1 MLTDPPN
8 NLDDRKEQ
16 VLKAVV
22 VDYTTTAVPVGSQ
35 SLAARHFARWSAAT
49 IRNELAFLMETGHL
63 RQPHTSSGR
72 VPSTRGYRYF
82 VDNLMEEEALE
93 PKLRARLQAAFDDLP
108 FDLEAIL
115 EGTAMMVARAAE
127 NVGVVT
133 APRTS
138 ECRLKHLDLIHL
150 DGQRVLAVVVLEGNL
165 IRQQPME
172 LAGEVDQEAL
182 SRLAARINK
191 DFEAKSAT
199 EIRGAAKE
207 RRAWPR
213 DTAVITGIA
222 EFMGAHDAQSATI
235 VVHDGVRNLI
245 KQPEFVDAERLL
257 PVLEI
262 LEESR
267 DLAKVLESLDP
278 EDQVEVVIGD
288 ENPDM
293 HLRECSL
300 VMTTYTGAGITGTL
314 GTIGPTRM
322 RYPEV
327 VARLRFIA
335 ELVGNRISR
344 LYA

>member
-1 MLTDPPN
+1 MLKDIS

-72 VPSTRGYRYF
+72 VPSDLGYRYF
-82 VDNLMEEEALE
+82 VDYLMEEESVS
-93 PKLRARLQAAFDDLP
+93 PPLRASMLEFFEALP
-108 FDLEAIL
+108 LELEAIL
-115 EGTAMMVARAAE
+115 EGTALAMARAAD

-138 ECRLKHLDLIHL
+138 ESKLKYTDLIHL
-150 DGQRVLAVVVLEGNL
+150 DAGRILAIVVLEGNL
-165 IRQQPME
+165 VRQQPVD
-172 LAGEVDQEAL
+172 LTADVDQELLGAFSNRLNQDLKGKTAL
-182 SRLAARINK
+182 ELRIYLAGNELEDWQAAVVQGIANFMK
-191 DFEAKSAT
+191 AHDSESAT
-199 EIRGAAKE
+199 
-207 RRAWPR
+207 
-213 DTAVITGIA
+213 V
-222 EFMGAHDAQSATI
+222 
-235 VVHDGVRNLI
+235 VVHDGVRNLL

-257 PVLEI
+257 PGLEL

-267 DLAKVLESLDP
+267 DLARMLEATDSA
-278 EDQVEVVIGD
+278 EKVEVLIGD
-288 ENPDM
+288 ESGDL

-300 VMTTYTGAGITGTL
+300 VMTTYGAPGLTGTI

-322 RYPEV
+322 LYPQV
-327 VARLRFIA
+327 VARLRYVS
-335 ELVGNRISR
+335 ELAGLAVAR
-344 LYA
+344 LYQ

>member
-1 MLTDPPN
+1 VLN
-8 NLDDRKEQ
+8 EQHNLDDRKEQ

-22 VDYTTTAVPVGSQ
+22 IDYTTTAVPVGSQ
-35 SLAARHFARWSAAT
+35 MLARRHFARWSAAT
-49 IRNELAFLMETGHL
+49 IRNELAYLMDSGHL
-63 RQPHTSSGR
+63 SQPHTSSGR

-82 VDNLMEEEALE
+82 VDNLMEEAPLNAAV
-93 PKLRARLQAAFDDLP
+93 RAAMDAAFLDTPL
-108 FDLEAIL
+108 DLEAIL
-115 EGTAMMVARAAE
+115 EATAMSVARAAD

-150 DGQRVLAVVVLEGNL
+150 ENLRVLAVVVLEGNL
-165 IRQQPME
+165 VRQQPVT
-172 LAGEVDQEAL
+172 LPIEVDQEDL
-182 SRLAARINK
+182 SRLAAVANV
-191 DFEAKSAT
+191 ELHAKTAS
-199 EIRGAAKE
+199 EIRKAIDGMELKDWEKAAIE
-207 RRAWPR
+207 S
-213 DTAVITGIA
+213 TA
-222 EFMGAHDAQSATI
+222 EFMASFDAQSATV
-235 VVHDGVRNLI
+235 VVHDGVRNLL

-267 DLAKVLESLDP
+267 DLARVLESLDP
-278 EDQVEVVIGD
+278 ADEIEVVIGE
-288 ENPDM
+288 ENRDT

-327 VARLRFIA
+327 VARLRYIA
-335 ELVGNRISR
+335 ELAGLQVAR
-344 LYA
+344 LYG

>member
-1 MLTDPPN
+1 MLNDLPP

-22 VDYTTTAVPVGSQ
+22 VDYTSTAVPVGSQ
-35 SLAARHFARWSAAT
+35 ALAARYFARWSAAT
-49 IRNELAFLMETGHL
+49 IRNELAFLMDSGHL

-82 VDNLMEEEALE
+82 VDNLMEEEALD
-93 PKLRARLQAAFDDLP
+93 PALRASLGAAFEELP
-108 FDLEAIL
+108 LDLEAIL
-115 EGTAMMVARAAE
+115 EGTAMLVARAAE

-133 APRTS
+133 APRTT
-138 ECRLKHLDLIHL
+138 ECRLKHVDLIHL
-150 DGQRVLAVVVLEGNL
+150 EGTRLLAVVVLDGNL
-165 IRQQPME
+165 VRQQPLE
-172 LAGEVDQEAL
+172 LPSEADQDEL
-182 SRLAARINK
+182 SRLAARVNA
-191 DFEAKSAT
+191 DLRGKSAS
-199 EIRGAAKE
+199 EVRKAVKKE
-207 RRAWPR
+207 DRWAR
-213 DTAVITGIA
+213 DTTVINGIA
-222 EFMGAHDAQSATI
+222 DFMATHDAQSATI
-235 VVHDGVRNLI
+235 VVHDGVRNLL

-278 EDQVEVVIGD
+278 DEQVEVVIGD

-300 VMTTYTGAGITGTL
+300 VMTTYSGAGITGTL

-322 RYPEV
+322 HYPEV

-335 ELVGNRISR
+335 ELAGARIGH